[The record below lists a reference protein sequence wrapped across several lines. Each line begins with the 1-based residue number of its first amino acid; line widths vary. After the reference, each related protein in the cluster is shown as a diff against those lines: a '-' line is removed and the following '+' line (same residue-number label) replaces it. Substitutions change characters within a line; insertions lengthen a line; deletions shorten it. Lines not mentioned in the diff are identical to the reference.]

1 MDQITFF
8 ISIYLFLFS
17 KSGPGAE
24 ANIFS
29 LACSNLVGQMADPDF
44 FTNILKNERNFGL
57 GWAGLAGVGVARSP
71 DLASC

>member
-1 MDQITFF
+1 MFF

-44 FTNILKNERNFGL
+44 FTNILKIKEISAWGGL
-57 GWAGLAGVGVARSP
+57 SWRGVGVARSP
-71 DLASC
+71 DLASY